1 VIALPEEMRMASLPY
16 ISAPG
21 NIDKALKGIKSAA
34 TPESVSQDFVK
45 TILAIKGGAGN
56 QITAY
61 LRKIGF
67 ATADWTCPV
76 SVDSFLSSLLGDLCL
91 DLPPFGI
98 LQRRAVW
105 RRRRQKRRVLSWRSR
120 VPVSPFVID
129 RRSIANG

>member
-1 VIALPEEMRMASLPY
+1 MPYEITFSKKRRIVDREHISTIVAS
-16 ISAPG
+16 
-21 NIDKALKGIKSAA
+21 
-34 TPESVSQDFVK
+34 VV
-45 TILAIKGGAGN
+45 
-56 QITAY
+56 
-61 LRKIGF
+61 
-67 ATADWTCPV
+67 WTCPV

-105 RRRRQKRRVLSWRSR
+105 RRRRQKRRVLSWQSR